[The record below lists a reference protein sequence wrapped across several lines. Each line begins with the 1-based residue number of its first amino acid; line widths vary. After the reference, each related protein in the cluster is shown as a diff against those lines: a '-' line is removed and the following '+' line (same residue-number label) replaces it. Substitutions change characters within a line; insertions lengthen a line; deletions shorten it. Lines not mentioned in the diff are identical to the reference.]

1 MNRIAF
7 VIGEKFL
14 YWNSIILTLAVLSAI
29 CMFWALAVRNR
40 EDVKVAVI
48 AVPVAFMLSLLL
60 SRLVHWYCRP
70 QGYEGILSALLDYSR
85 GSFALIGVFAGC
97 LLTAV
102 LLRIFHVSR
111 NLPRLLDQMCLAGAL
126 GIAVGRPA
134 ALFTTADRGIPVP
147 QWVPFP
153 LASRLINSVSG
164 ETEVRLAV
172 FMFQA
177 FVAAVL
183 FVCLLI
189 AYLRGR
195 KKETLRDGDTCLLF
209 LLWYCG
215 TQAVLDSPRYDS
227 LYFRS
232 NGFVSVVQIFG
243 ILTVILT
250 MIIFTVRLIKC
261 RRWSKFFL
269 PFLTFP
275 LLGLAGYMEYHVQR
289 HGSQALFA
297 YSVMSLSM
305 LTALIMILRIRAN
318 AVPVKRYPGYGG
330 TLNGPYG
337 GQQPHPPYNT
347 SGSSYDFDSQTV
359 DYSRPQPPRPRTAD
373 FQRPVRENGTAGRTK
388 KGRYQGKYAA
398 NRKK

>member
-14 YWNSIILTLAVLSAI
+14 YWNSVILTLAVLTAI

-40 EDVKVAVI
+40 EDVGAAVI
-48 AVPVAFMLSLLL
+48 AIPMAFTLSLLL
-60 SRLVHWYCRP
+60 SRFVHWYCRP
-70 QGYEGILSALLDYSR
+70 QGYTGVLSALFDYSR

-102 LLRIFHVSR
+102 LLRMFRVSK

-126 GIAVGRPA
+126 GIAAGRPA
-134 ALFTTADRGIPVP
+134 ALFTAADRGIPVP
-147 QWVPFP
+147 DWVPFP
-153 LASRLINSVSG
+153 LASRMANSVSG

-172 FMFQA
+172 FMLQA
-177 FVAAVL
+177 MAAAVL
-183 FVCLLI
+183 FICLLI
-189 AYLRGR
+189 VYLRGK

-243 ILTVILT
+243 IFTVILT
-250 MIIFTVRLIKC
+250 MVIFTVRLIRC
-261 RRWSKFFL
+261 RRWSKLFL
-269 PFLTFP
+269 PFLALP

-289 HGSQALFA
+289 HGGEALFA
-297 YSVMSLSM
+297 YSVMSFSM
-305 LTALIMILRIRAN
+305 LSAIVLILRIRAN
-318 AVPVKRYPGYGG
+318 AVPVIQYPVY
-330 TLNGPYG
+330 NAERRDACRERRPYSENAADTN
-337 GQQPHPPYNT
+337 QTPYDA
-347 SGSSYDFDSQTV
+347 GEV
-359 DYSRPQPPRPRTAD
+359 DYSRPQPPRSRTYDPRRSAAVNPD
-373 FQRPVRENGTAGRTK
+373 PRKTK

>member
-14 YWNSIILTLAVLSAI
+14 YWHSIILALAVLTAI

-40 EDVKVAVI
+40 EDLGGAVVC
-48 AVPVAFMLSLLL
+48 VPLAFILSLLL

-70 QGYEGILSALLDYSR
+70 QGYDGIFSALFDYSR
-85 GSFALIGVFAGC
+85 GSFALVGTFAGC

-102 LLRIFHVSR
+102 LLRLFKVCK
-111 NLPRLLDQMCLAGAL
+111 NLPRLLDQMSIAGAL

-134 ALFTTADRGIPVP
+134 VLFTAADRGIPVP
-147 QWVPFP
+147 DWVPFP

-172 FMFQA
+172 FMLQA
-177 FVAAVL
+177 MIAAIL
-183 FVCLLI
+183 FVSLLI
-189 AYLRGR
+189 VYLRGK
-195 KKETLRDGDTCLLF
+195 KKETLKDGDTCLIF

-215 TQAVLDSPRYDS
+215 SQAVLDSPRYDS

-232 NGFVSVVQIFG
+232 NGFVSIVQIFG
-243 ILTVILT
+243 ILAVILT
-250 MIIFTVRLIKC
+250 MLIFTVRLIRC
-261 RRWSKFFL
+261 RRWSRFFL
-269 PFLTFP
+269 PFLALP

-289 HGSQALFA
+289 HGSEALLA

-305 LTALIMILRIRAN
+305 LFAVILILRIRAN
-318 AVPVKRYPGYGG
+318 AVPVIKYPAYDASPNRAYQPYPNFNGYDAAEETGD
-330 TLNGPYG
+330 
-337 GQQPHPPYNT
+337 
-347 SGSSYDFDSQTV
+347 SSRQAV
-359 DYSRPQPPRPRTAD
+359 DYSRPQPPRPRTAPA
-373 FQRPVRENGTAGRTK
+373 RPPVRENTAEVRTK
-388 KGRYQGKYAA
+388 KGKYQGKYAA

>member
-7 VIGEKFL
+7 IIGEKFL
-14 YWNSIILTLAVLSAI
+14 YWNSIILALAVLSAI
-29 CMFWALAVRNR
+29 CMFFALAVRNR
-40 EDVKVAVI
+40 EDVGAAVAAI
-48 AVPVAFMLSLLL
+48 PVAFALSLLL
-60 SRLVHWYCRP
+60 SRFVHWYCRP
-70 QGYEGILSALLDYSR
+70 QGYTGMFSALFDYSR

-102 LLRIFHVSR
+102 LLRLFKVSK

-147 QWVPFP
+147 DWVPFP
-153 LASRLINSVSG
+153 LASRMANSVSG

-172 FMFQA
+172 FMLQA
-177 FVAAVL
+177 FIAAIL
-183 FVCLLI
+183 FICLLI
-189 AYLRGR
+189 IYLKGK

-215 TQAVLDSPRYDS
+215 SQAVLDSPRYDS

-232 NGFVSVVQIFG
+232 NGFVSIVQIFG
-243 ILTVILT
+243 IFTVILT
-250 MIIFTVRLIKC
+250 MLIFTVRLIKC

-269 PFLTFP
+269 PFLTLP

-289 HGSQALFA
+289 HGGQALFA

-305 LTALIMILRIRAN
+305 LFAIILILRIRAN
-318 AVPVKRYPGYGG
+318 AVPVIRYPMYD
-330 TLNGPYG
+330 THPRNSNMAYQPYPG
-337 GQQPHPPYNT
+337 APESEYQP
-347 SGSSYDFDSQTV
+347 
-359 DYSRPQPPRPRTAD
+359 DYSRPQPPKSQNPAPRRPAPE
-373 FQRPVRENGTAGRTK
+373 QKPAGRTK

-398 NRKK
+398 KRK